1 MESESSLARRVDAVR
16 RFNRFYTR
24 QIGLVDEHVL
34 DSPFTLSEVRV
45 LYEIA
50 HRTGPTA
57 SEIAS
62 ALLLD
67 RGYLSRML
75 SALIRR
81 GLVTRQRSG
90 DDGRRAPLS
99 LTRKGSHL
107 FADLDKRATRDVS
120 TLLSALAPTAQ
131 AKLVAAMAL
140 IHRTLGD
147 GADEIPPFIVR
158 SHRPGDIGW
167 IVERHGSLYTHE
179 YKWDAR
185 FETLVAEIA
194 ARFLRGFKPKRERCW
209 IAERHGVNVGSVLVV
224 ERSKTIAQLRLLLVD
239 PAARGLGIGQRLVHE
254 CVLFAR
260 RAGYARLR
268 LWTNDVLVSAR
279 RIYEAEGFALVEEK
293 PHDEFGHGLIG
304 QTWDLD
310 LSLSGGRVQK
320 VRSQPRLT
328 HRQSRSRSMSA

>member
-1 MESESSLARRVDAVR
+1 MGRATSLARRVDAVR

-24 QIGLVDEHVL
+24 QIGLIHEHVL

-62 ALLLD
+62 ELLLD

-75 SALIRR
+75 SSLNRR
-81 GLVTRQRSG
+81 QLVTTRRSG
-90 DDGRRAPLS
+90 SDGRRAPLS
-99 LTRKGSHL
+99 LTRKGSDL
-107 FADLDKRATRDVS
+107 FADLDKRATSDVAA
-120 TLLSALAPTAQ
+120 LLSALAPTAQ
-131 AKLVAAMAL
+131 ADLVKAMAL
-140 IHRTLGD
+140 IHRTLGE
-147 GADEIPPFIVR
+147 APDEGPPFIVR
-158 SHRPGDIGW
+158 LHRPGDIGW
-167 IVERHGSLYTHE
+167 IVQRHGSLYTRE

-194 ARFLRGFKPKRERCW
+194 ARFLREFKPQRERCW
-209 IAERHGVNVGSVLVV
+209 IAERNGVNVGSVLVV
-224 ERSKTIAQLRLLLVD
+224 ERSRTVAQLRLLLVD
-239 PAARGLGIGQRLVHE
+239 PEARGLGIGQRLVHE

-260 RAGYARLR
+260 SAGYARLR

-279 RIYEAEGFALVEEK
+279 RIYEAECFVLVEEK

-304 QTWDLD
+304 QTWDLN
-310 LSLSGGRVQK
+310 LT
-320 VRSQPRLT
+320 PR
-328 HRQSRSRSMSA
+328 QARSRSVSA